1 MIEYIPL
8 EYDFEVDYSKLFEIC
23 DGKRIGICAT
33 VQYLN
38 KAKEIESKLKER
50 RIEVIEGICA
60 STGEKFQVLG
70 CDITACNKE
79 VDLFLFIG
87 GGKFHPIWI
96 QYKTNKK
103 VFDVIS
109 NEFVDESE
117 VQKLRNYIKSTYVK
131 FLSANRVGIIVSLK
145 QGQNRI
151 ELAKSL
157 RKKFPKKKFY
167 IFVMEEVDPNQLND
181 YPVDIWINTACPRLI
196 DERDKFLKPI
206 MNVGDLLEMGSAFS
220 QR

>member
-23 DGKRIGICAT
+23 KGKKVGICAT

-38 KAKEIESKLKER
+38 KAKEIENKLKEKG
-50 RIEVIEGICA
+50 IEIIEGTCA

-70 CDITACNKE
+70 CDITACNKK

-109 NEFVDESE
+109 NEFIDESE
-117 VQKLRNYIKSTYVK
+117 VQKLRNYIKGAYIK

-151 ELAKSL
+151 ELAKKL
-157 RKKFPKKKFY
+157 KKELGKKAY

-181 YPVDIWINTACPRLI
+181 YPVDVWINTACPRLI

-206 MNVGDLLEMGSAFS
+206 INVGDLLEMGSTFS